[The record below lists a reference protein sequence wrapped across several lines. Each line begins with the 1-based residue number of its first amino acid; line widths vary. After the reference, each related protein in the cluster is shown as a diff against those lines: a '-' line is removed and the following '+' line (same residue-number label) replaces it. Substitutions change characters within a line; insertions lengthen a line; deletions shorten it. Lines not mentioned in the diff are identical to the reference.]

1 MGWLEGLLCRD
12 QGGVARSTPSS
23 VPSASP
29 AWPSLSRGPG
39 QGTRAGATPFRLGVK
54 PSQRPVCVCVYIL
67 VCDSECMWACA
78 CGGEVRSSGQKRAEL
93 VQTTGA
99 TGEERQT

>member
-1 MGWLEGLLCRD
+1 MGWFEGLLCRD

-29 AWPSLSRGPG
+29 AWPSPSRAPG

-54 PSQRPVCVCVYIL
+54 PSQRPVCVCAR
-67 VCDSECMWACA
+67 VCTYLCVTVSA
-78 CGGEVRSSGQKRAEL
+78 CGHVHVVGK
-93 VQTTGA
+93 
-99 TGEERQT
+99 